1 LAILTPTDLALLAP
15 ELDIDPGSI
24 LATIQQAQM
33 IIEGPDGA
41 NRPLEIQEFTE
52 TPVLNGRGFCKISR
66 LPIIEGEDTLD
77 EEGEVVTPNPTPV
90 TVAIRGDRM
99 IHSFGFTGIAN
110 DNQWITLDPDYYE
123 VDYVLGEIRLLW
135 GNYSTYSSWGS
146 YGRRSNYSTRPF
158 RRPTQERHP
167 AEMRITYTTGFDFQA
182 SNLSHEAQQIKY
194 ATAGI
199 AKLQQS
205 PLISGLKQYNL
216 NDFYSVT
223 YGSDGAQMGATS
235 QDRTLLQDLL
245 MVVRKYR
252 PREFAA

>member
-1 LAILTPTDLALLAP
+1 MAILTPTDLAILAP

-24 LATIQQAQM
+24 LATVQQAQM

-52 TPVLNGRGFCKISR
+52 TPVLNGRGFCKLSR
-66 LPIIEGEDTLD
+66 LPIIEGADTVV
-77 EEGEVVTPNPTPV
+77 EGVVTVPNPTPV

-99 IHSFGFTGIAN
+99 LSTFGFGTGVTN
-110 DNQWITLDPDYYE
+110 NQWVTLTATQYE
-123 VDYVLGEIRLLW
+123 VDYVLGEIRLLG
-135 GNYSTYSSWGS
+135 GNFSGLANDWSF
-146 YGRRSNYSTRPF
+146 RRGGNGNRPF
-158 RRPTQERHP
+158 RRPTQERQP
-167 AEMRITYTTGFDFQA
+167 SEMRITYTTGFDFQA
-182 SNLSHEAQQIKY
+182 ANLSHEANQIKY

-223 YGSDGAQMGATS
+223 YGSDGAQMGASSQTS
-235 QDRTLLQDLL
+235 TLMEDLL
-245 MVVRKYR
+245 KIVKKYR
-252 PREFAA
+252 PREFAV